1 MLIMMKVIK
10 MKALL
15 FGTAGIPRSTPK
27 RSSLAGIKQIR
38 ALGLDCMEL
47 AFVRRVAMGEK
58 TASRVKQAA
67 DEREVRL
74 SVHAPYYINLNS
86 READKVQASRQR
98 ILQAA
103 RVGWLCGARSIVF
116 HPAFYHDD
124 PPEVVYE
131 RVRGHLV
138 ELVEELRVEGNGAIL
153 RPETMGKASQFGT
166 LEELLMLSKE
176 VEGVAPCVDFAH
188 LHART
193 GADNSYEEFAG
204 SLELIEGELGRSG
217 LEDLHIHVSGIE
229 YGPSGER
236 KHLNLA
242 DADLRYVELLQAL
255 RDFEAGGLV
264 ICESPNLEEDA
275 LVMQRTYRSLSKP

>member
-1 MLIMMKVIK
+1 MR
-10 MKALL
+10 ALL
-15 FGTAGIPRSTPK
+15 FGTGGVPHSTPK
-27 RSSLAGIKQIR
+27 RSSLAGIRQIR
-38 ALGLDCMEL
+38 ELGLDCMEL

-58 TASRVKQAA
+58 TASEVRQAA
-67 DEREVRL
+67 QEHEVWL
-74 SVHAPYYINLNS
+74 SVHAPYYVNLNS
-86 READKVQASRQR
+86 PEADKVKASRQR

-103 RVGWLCGARSIVF
+103 RVGWLCGAQSIVF

-124 PPEVVYE
+124 PPEIVYQ
-131 RVRGHLV
+131 RVRRHLI
-138 ELVEELRVEGNGAIL
+138 ELTEELRDEGSGTIL
-153 RPETMGKASQFGT
+153 RPETTGRASQFGT

-193 GADNSYEEFAG
+193 GGDNSYKEFVAL
-204 SLELIEGELGRSG
+204 LELIKGELGQAG
-217 LEDLHIHVSGIE
+217 LEDMHIHISGID

-242 DADLRYVELLQAL
+242 DADLRYIELLQAL

-264 ICESPNLEEDA
+264 ICESPSLEEDA
-275 LVMQRTYRSLSKP
+275 LLMQRVYRGLAGH